1 MPWHILPIGRTASML
16 PAHDEIRWLD
26 DLQQP
31 ADAVALFD
39 GALLPPGLPP
49 ALPVIDFN
57 SEGSSLTADFTAPA
71 LSSPEQLDAMLA
83 ALAPVAERLGDCA
96 QSALW
101 GGLQAPGSG
110 LDILCLSHSR
120 AQPIRAARDPNSPA
134 TLSYPLLR
142 GRVALDIMAQRATLE
157 SLAGQ
162 NLLERRFAA
171 RVLCCPACR
180 NGRLAAFEACTACG
194 SGNLAEEAIV
204 HHYRCGFQDGE
215 SRFLQGN
222 DLICPKCNQELRHF
236 GVDYGRPGVMQRCL
250 SCMQVMSEP
259 QPRFHCL
266 DCQTVSRG
274 EQARPQDWFDYSLT
288 ERGVAVLRSGELPA
302 EGVEITGIFPRTF
315 ALKDFVLLL
324 RGQLLVAQRYR
335 RPLTLGRIGIDN
347 LAALRQQ
354 AGIAAGGATI
364 RLFSQILV
372 ESLRETD
379 FVSSPRDDL
388 LLVAMPETS
397 PQQAE
402 GVFTRIRAAAD
413 RHLALPV
420 ALEFEAVPAERAG
433 LMLDELAATA

>member
-1 MPWHILPIGRTASML
+1 MPWHILAVGRTSTTL
-16 PAHDEIRWLD
+16 PTHDDIRWLED
-26 DLQQP
+26 VHQP
-31 ADAVALFD
+31 AEAVALFD
-39 GALLPPGLPP
+39 DAVLPPGLPP
-49 ALPVIDFN
+49 ALPVIAF
-57 SEGSSLTADFTAPA
+57 SSDATGVTADFAAPS
-71 LSSPEQLDAMLA
+71 LSSPEQLETMLA
-83 ALAPVAERLGDCA
+83 ALAPIGARLGDCA
-96 QSALW
+96 H
-101 GGLQAPGSG
+101 GGLHAPGSG

-120 AQPIRAARDPNSPA
+120 AQPIRAARDPASPA

-142 GRVALDIMAQRATLE
+142 GRVPLDIMAQRTTLE
-157 SLAGQ
+157 GLAGQ

-194 SGNLAEEAIV
+194 SAHLAEEAIV

-250 SCMQVMSEP
+250 NCQQVMSEP

-274 EQARPQDWFDYSLT
+274 EQARPLDWFDYSLT
-288 ERGVAVLRSGELPA
+288 ERGIAAVRSGELPA
-302 EGVEITGIFPRTF
+302 DGVEVTGIFPRTF

-324 RGQLLVAQRYR
+324 RGQLLVAQRYG
-335 RPLTLGRIGIDN
+335 RPLTLGRIEIGN
-347 LAALRQQ
+347 LTALRQQ
-354 AGIAAGGATI
+354 AGVAAGGAAI

-397 PQQAE
+397 PQQAD

-420 ALEFEAVPAERAG
+420 ALEFEAVPAERAS
-433 LMLDELAATA
+433 LVLDELSETA

>member
-1 MPWHILPIGRTASML
+1 MPWHILAIGRIKSTL
-16 PAHDEIRWLD
+16 PAHDEIHWLD
-26 DLQQP
+26 DPQQP

-39 GALLPPGLPP
+39 GAALPPGLPP
-49 ALPVIDFN
+49 ALPVIEF
-57 SEGSSLTADFTAPA
+57 SGETSSLAADFAAPV

-83 ALAPVAERLGDCA
+83 ALAPISERLGDC
-96 QSALW
+96 SS
-101 GGLQAPGSG
+101 GGLHAPGSG

-120 AQPIRAARDPNSPA
+120 AQPIRAARDPASPA
-134 TLSYPLLR
+134 TLNYPLLR
-142 GRVALDIMAQRATLE
+142 GRAALDIMAQRTALE

-194 SGNLAEEAIV
+194 SGNLTEEAIV

-266 DCQTVSRG
+266 DCHTVSRG
-274 EQARPQDWFDYSLT
+274 EQARPLDWFDYSLT
-288 ERGVAVLRSGELPA
+288 ERGIAALRSGELPA
-302 EGVEITGIFPRTF
+302 EGVEVTGIFPRTF

-335 RPLTLGRIGIDN
+335 RPLTLGRIGIGN

-372 ESLRETD
+372 ESLRDTD

-402 GVFTRIRAAAD
+402 GVFTRIGAAAD

-420 ALEFEAVPAERAG
+420 QLEFEAVPAERAG

>member
-1 MPWHILPIGRTASML
+1 MPWHILAVGRASTTL
-16 PAHDEIRWLD
+16 PAHDNIRWLD
-26 DLQQP
+26 DP
-31 ADAVALFD
+31 RDADAIALFD
-39 GALLPPGLPP
+39 DAVFPPGLAP
-49 ALPVIDFN
+49 ALPVVDFTGAN
-57 SEGSSLTADFTAPA
+57 DEAGAGVTADFAAPA
-71 LSSPEQLDAMLA
+71 FSSPEQLETMLA
-83 ALAPVAERLGDCA
+83 ALAPIGARLGDCA
-96 QSALW
+96 RN
-101 GGLQAPGSG
+101 GLHAPGSG

-120 AQPIRAARDPNSPA
+120 AQPIRAARDPSSPA

-157 SLAGQ
+157 GLAGQ

-194 SGNLAEEAIV
+194 SAHLSEEAIV

-222 DLICPKCNQELRHF
+222 DLICPKCNLELRHF

-274 EQARPQDWFDYSLT
+274 EQARPLDWFDYSLT
-288 ERGVAVLRSGELPA
+288 ERGIAALRSGELPGDNA
-302 EGVEITGIFPRTF
+302 GEVTGIFPRTF

-324 RGQLLVAQRYR
+324 RGQLLVAQRYG
-335 RPLTLGRIGIDN
+335 RPLTLGRIDIGN
-347 LAALRQQ
+347 LTALRQQ
-354 AGIAAGGATI
+354 AGMAAGGDAI

-420 ALEFEAVPAERAG
+420 ALEFEAVPAERAS
-433 LMLDELAATA
+433 LVLDELTETA